1 MSGKPLTSSKYI
13 SSSQKYSAWTL
24 LYCHHVFLIP
34 TNVQLISQVYIS
46 KYKRDNPFTD
56 TVEDRLI
63 SYSGYIKTIIE
74 TMIYTSDQLQNSGR
88 SVKIYDPSRL
98 FVDTWYNLVLEIAKY
113 FDLTVSEEH
122 VKKLH
127 EIWVMQTNKI
137 YNEFYGKNW
146 E

>member
-1 MSGKPLTSSKYI
+1 
-13 SSSQKYSAWTL
+13 
-24 LYCHHVFLIP
+24 
-34 TNVQLISQVYIS
+34 
-46 KYKRDNPFTD
+46 
-56 TVEDRLI
+56 
-63 SYSGYIKTIIE
+63 
-74 TMIYTSDQLQNSGR
+74 MIYTSDQLQNSGR

-98 FVDTWYNLVLEIAKY
+98 FVDTGYNLVLEIAKY